1 MGQALDKIILTG
13 DVTASGIPPEWRGQ
27 RGERAPS
34 QCMGGSSQEESMKRT
49 RMGQRIAGAA
59 GAGALVVL
67 AACGSSGGCAAPTGE
82 PTQTG
87 AVNGGILTVGVV
99 QEPTSFLAAGIV
111 DSMTYS
117 YAVDAPVAEG
127 LLWYRSKDETQNA
140 RTLADFWRPDLATEV
155 PTTANGDVKTSGCR
169 NVTFGGKEQTPKM
182 CVTWKL
188 RDGVTWHDGAKF
200 SSKDVCDTFAFFWQR
215 YQAKNPTAVQTYN
228 GWQETIGCDD
238 SNALQA
244 VVSYKSTY
252 GGYLGQATGVYGILP
267 SKLLQNAF
275 NGASGAGTDLTKTQQ
290 TVDLTVG
297 SGNSE
302 AYTGTE
308 TLDHMIDGTGPYV
321 FQKYEP
327 GKDIILVRNKKYWDT
342 KHQPHLDKIVMK
354 IVSDTKSQLDQARAG
369 EIQFG
374 MDYRLALLS
383 DLNDTA
389 KSGKLR
395 VETIPESGAEKID
408 LNLCDNAK
416 GLCGDQATKS
426 PFTADLKV
434 RQAMI
439 KAIDRQSIV
448 KTIAQG
454 ETVVPQDSWIYLGAE
469 FIRTTPAEDPTT
481 AYDLAGAKKLLDDAG
496 YKLGNPNCHTGL
508 GRADSS
514 GRCMDLSFVT
524 TSGNTARHNA
534 LIAIQSMLQ
543 AVGIFTNLS
552 EVKAGKLFGNFADGG
567 ILYTHQYQMAMYT
580 NTLSTPAEPDSW
592 WPGYHADC
600 GGSCAD
606 LNQIPSSANN
616 GQGQNDT
623 GEDNPEVD
631 KLFDAGKSTVDL
643 NQRTKSYKQAE
654 ALLAKDLPEIP
665 LYQQVVVNSETTR
678 LHGVQPNDVVWTF
691 NMYDWY
697 CDAGNCQG

>member
-1 MGQALDKIILTG
+1 
-13 DVTASGIPPEWRGQ
+13 
-27 RGERAPS
+27 
-34 QCMGGSSQEESMKRT
+34 
-49 RMGQRIAGAA
+49 MGQRIAGVL
-59 GAGALVVL
+59 GVGALAVL
-67 AACGSSGGCAAPTGE
+67 AACGSGGGGTTPTGE

-87 AVNGGILTVGVV
+87 AVNGGTLTVGVL

-117 YAVDAPVAEG
+117 YAVDAPIVEG

-140 RTLADFWRPDLATEV
+140 KTLADFWRPDLATEV
-155 PTTANGDVKTSGCR
+155 PTTANGDVKTSGCK

-188 RDGVTWHDGAKF
+188 RDGVLWHDGTTF
-200 SSKDVCDTFAFFWQR
+200 SSKDVCDTFAFFWQK
-215 YQAKNPTAVQTYN
+215 YQTKNPTNVQNPT

-238 SNALQA
+238 SNKLQA
-244 VVSYKSTY
+244 VVSYRSTY
-252 GGYLGQATGVYGILP
+252 GGYLSQATGVYGILP

-275 NGASGAGTDLTKTQQ
+275 NGAGGAGADLEKTPQ
-290 TVDLTVG
+290 TVNLTLG
-297 SGNSE
+297 SGNTD

-308 TLDHMIDGTGPYV
+308 TLDKMIDGTGPYV

-342 KHQPHLDKIVMK
+342 KHQPHLDKIIMK
-354 IVSDTKSQLDQARAG
+354 IVSDTKAQLDQARAG

-374 MDYRLALLS
+374 MDYRLALLK

-389 KSGKLR
+389 KNGKLR
-395 VETIPESGAEKID
+395 VQTIPESGAEKID
-408 LNLCDNAK
+408 FNLCDNAK

-426 PFTADLKV
+426 PFTADIKV

-439 KAIDRQSIV
+439 KAINRDLIV
-448 KTIAQG
+448 KSIAAG

-469 FIRTTPAEDPTT
+469 FIRTTPSEDPTT
-481 AYDLAGAKKLLDDAG
+481 GYDPAGAIKILEDAG
-496 YKLGNPNCHTGL
+496 YKLNPSCHGGL

-524 TSGNTARHNA
+524 TSGNTARQNA
-534 LIAIQSMLQ
+534 QIAVQADLQ
-543 AVGIFTNLS
+543 KVGIYTNLS
-552 EVKAGKLFGNFADGG
+552 DVKSGKLFGNFADGG
-567 ILYTHQYQMAMYT
+567 LLYTHQFQLAMYT
-580 NTLSTPAEPDSW
+580 NTMSSPAEPDSW
-592 WPGYHADC
+592 YPGYHADC
-600 GGSCAD
+600 GGSCPEF
-606 LNQIPSSANN
+606 NQVPSTANN
-616 GQGQNDT
+616 GVGQNDT
-623 GEDNPEVD
+623 GENNPTVD
-631 KLFDAGKSTVDL
+631 KLFDQARATVDL
-643 NQRTKSYKQAE
+643 SQRAKAYKQIE
-654 ALLAKDLPEIP
+654 AQLAKDLPEIP

>member
-1 MGQALDKIILTG
+1 
-13 DVTASGIPPEWRGQ
+13 
-27 RGERAPS
+27 
-34 QCMGGSSQEESMKRT
+34 MKRT
-49 RMGQRIAGAA
+49 VRAQRIAAA
-59 GAGALVVL
+59 LGVGALAVL
-67 AACGSSGGCAAPTGE
+67 AACGSGGGGTTPTAE
-82 PTQTG
+82 ATQTG
-87 AVNGGILTVGVV
+87 AVNGGTLAVGVL

-111 DSMTYS
+111 DSMTYA

-140 RTLADFWRPDLATEV
+140 KTLADFWRPDLATEV
-155 PTTANGDVKTSGCR
+155 PTTVNGDVKTSGCR
-169 NVTFGGKEQTPKM
+169 NVTFAGRSQTPKM

-188 RDGVTWHDGAKF
+188 RDNVLWHDGTQF
-200 SSKDVCDTFAFFWQR
+200 SSKDVCDTFGFYWQR
-215 YQAKNPTAVQTYN
+215 YQSKNPTTILSPT

-238 SNALQA
+238 SNRLQA
-244 VVSYKSTY
+244 VVSYRSTY

-275 NGASGAGTDLTKTQQ
+275 NGAGGAGADLEKTPQ
-290 TVDLTVG
+290 TVNLSLG
-297 SGNSE
+297 SGNTD
-302 AYTGTE
+302 AFTGTE
-308 TLDHMIDGTGPYV
+308 TLDKMIDGTGPYV

-342 KHQPHLDKIVMK
+342 RHQPHLDKVIMK
-354 IVSDTKSQLDQARAG
+354 FVPDTKAQLDQARAG

-374 MDYRLALLS
+374 MDYRLALLK

-389 KSGKLR
+389 RNGRLR

-426 PFTADLKV
+426 PFTADIKV

-439 KAIDRQSIV
+439 KAIDRQTIV

-481 AYDLAGAKKLLDDAG
+481 AYDLVGARKLLDDAG
-496 YKLGNPNCHTGL
+496 YKLSPSCKGGL
-508 GRADSS
+508 VRADSS
-514 GRCMDLSFVT
+514 GRCMVLNFVT
-524 TSGNTARHNA
+524 TSGNTARQNA
-534 LIAIQSMLQ
+534 QIAVQAMLQ
-543 AVGIFTNLS
+543 LVGIDTNLS
-552 EVKAGKLFGNFADGG
+552 DVKSGKLFGNFADGG
-567 ILYTHQYQMAMYT
+567 LLYTHQFQMAMYT

-592 WPGYHADC
+592 YAGYHADC
-600 GGSCAD
+600 GGSCPEF
-606 LNQIPSSANN
+606 NQIPSAANN
-616 GQGQNDT
+616 GFGQDDT
-623 GEDNPEVD
+623 GENNPGVDN
-631 KLFDAGKSTVDL
+631 LFDQARSTVDL
-643 NQRTKSYKQAE
+643 AQRAKAYKQAE
-654 ALLAKDLPEIP
+654 GLLAKDLPEIP

-678 LHGVQPNDVVWTF
+678 LHGVQPNDLVWTF

-697 CDAGNCQG
+697 CDLGNCQG